1 MTSSQLRCVLWVICC
16 LLSIVNTLLER
27 RGIGKVQRRDNH
39 GLYPRTTQSYAT
51 DKFVSGIK
59 VAVQQLNAYHRP
71 LLVHT
76 KDGVR
81 CCWKTLWWA
90 VLQTYGWGCIHQS
103 KCGAGVD
110 LSTPFF
116 IQQSD
121 VLLYVREDAENFT
134 VPISV
139 SSYSNLQVRCS
150 VYWSFIFLI

>member
-1 MTSSQLRCVLWVICC
+1 MTSSQLCCVLWIICC
-16 LLSIVNTLLER
+16 LLSVVNTLLER

-39 GLYPRTTQSYAT
+39 GLYPRTTLGNLSNAFHFAT
-51 DKFVSGIK
+51 DKFVSGIE

-81 CCWKTLWWA
+81 CYSMMGRYCKRM
-90 VLQTYGWGCIHQS
+90 G
-103 KCGAGVD
+103 GAACMKVSVAPGVTSLL
-110 LSTPFF
+110 LSF
-116 IQQSD
+116 IQRSD

-150 VYWSFIFLI
+150 I

>member
-16 LLSIVNTLLER
+16 LLSIVNTLLGR

-90 VLQTYGWGCIHQS
+90 VLQTYGWGCMHQS
-103 KCGAGVD
+103 KCGAGGWP
-110 LSTPFF
+110 LYSF
-116 IQQSD
+116 IQRSD
-121 VLLYVREDAENFT
+121 VLLYVREDALRTLEYLFQYQ
-134 VPISV
+134 VI
-139 SSYSNLQVRCS
+139 YSNLQVRCS
-150 VYWSFIFLI
+150 V

>member
-1 MTSSQLRCVLWVICC
+1 M
-16 LLSIVNTLLER
+16 ER

-39 GLYPRTTQSYAT
+39 GLYPRTTLGNLSNAFHFAT
-51 DKFVSGIK
+51 DKFVSGIE

-76 KDGVR
+76 KKRGKVLLYDG
-81 CCWKTLWWA
+81 A
-90 VLQTYGWGCIHQS
+90 VLQTYVWGCMYQI
-103 KCGAGVD
+103 KCGAGGD

-116 IQQSD
+116 IQRSD
-121 VLLYVREDAENFT
+121 VLLYVRENAESFT

-150 VYWSFIFLI
+150 VQLLEFFFV

>member
-16 LLSIVNTLLER
+16 LLSVVNTLLER

-81 CCWKTLWWA
+81 CYSMMGRYCRRMGGAACIKVSVAPGVTSLLLSLYSDQMYFYTLEKMLRT
-90 VLQTYGWGCIHQS
+90 LQYLFQ
-103 KCGAGVD
+103 
-110 LSTPFF
+110 
-116 IQQSD
+116 
-121 VLLYVREDAENFT
+121 Y
-134 VPISV
+134 
-139 SSYSNLQVRCS
+139 QVIVIYR
-150 VYWSFIFLI
+150 